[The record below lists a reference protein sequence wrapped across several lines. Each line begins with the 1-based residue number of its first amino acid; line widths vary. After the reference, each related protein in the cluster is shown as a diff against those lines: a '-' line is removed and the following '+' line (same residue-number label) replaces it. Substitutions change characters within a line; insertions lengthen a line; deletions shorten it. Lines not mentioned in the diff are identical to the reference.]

1 MKQIKQIPV
10 YLFTGFLEAGK
21 TKFIQETLED
31 RRFNNGEKTLLLLCE
46 EGVEEYDPGR
56 FSGTNVYVEV
66 LEAEEDFDTAALDAM
81 ARRTGCERVV
91 VEYNG
96 MWLLNTLYEKMP
108 QSWVVAQE
116 FMFCDANTI
125 LSYNANMR
133 QLVYDKL
140 RSCELVVFNRC
151 GADIDRMALHKM
163 VRQANRQA
171 DIAYEAPDG
180 NVVYD
185 DIEDPLPFDLEAP
198 VVNIEDRDYALFYS
212 DLSTDIQKY
221 SGKTLRYKSR
231 VVHSD
236 KLPSDCFIFGRQLMT
251 CCADDVQFTGLV
263 CVWPEARTLAKGQW
277 VTVTARVSIKWHKAY
292 GKKGPVLTVTAVEPA
307 EAPEQSVATFY

>member
-1 MKQIKQIPV
+1 MKQMKQIPV

-66 LEAEEDFDTAALDAM
+66 LEEEEDFDTAALDAM

-307 EAPEQSVATFY
+307 EAPEQPVATFY

>member
-1 MKQIKQIPV
+1 MRQMKQLPV

-31 RRFNNGEKTLLLLCE
+31 RRFNNGERTLLLLCE
-46 EGVEEYDPGR
+46 EGVEEYDPTR
-56 FSGTNVYVEV
+56 FAGSNVFVEV
-66 LEAEEDFDTAALDAM
+66 LEDEDDLQPEALAAM
-81 ARRTGCERVV
+81 AKRTGCERVL

-96 MWLLNTLYEKMP
+96 MWLLNTLYERMP
-108 QSWVVAQE
+108 QGWVVAQE

-133 QLVYDKL
+133 QFVYDKL

-151 GADIDRMALHKM
+151 GANIDRMALHKM
-163 VRQANRQA
+163 VRQANRQT

-180 NVVYD
+180 SVVYD
-185 DIEDPLPFDLEAP
+185 DVEDPLPFDLNAP

-212 DLSTDIQKY
+212 DLSTDIEKY
-221 SGKTLRYKSR
+221 NGKTLRYKGM
-231 VVHSD
+231 VVHSS
-236 KLPSDCFIFGRQLMT
+236 KLPDDCFIFGRQLMT

-263 CVWPEARTLAKGQW
+263 CSWPRAKTLEKGQW
-277 VTVTARVSIKWHKAY
+277 VTVTAKATVKWHKAY

-307 EAPEQSVATFY
+307 EAPTEPVATFY